1 MKMKRCKYC
10 KTRFIPNKR
19 LGNRQVT
26 CGLEECKKQH
36 NKHSQKKWR
45 KKNPNYNKD
54 RYSVTKHCSS
64 RTPESRKQ
72 RRKTQENRAKQA
84 RYMKMYR
91 QKKKL
96 EAGQSV
102 RCTKFDI
109 AINSSAADVIQ
120 LPTITVSVGCTK
132 FDSGKKPILTRGF
145 NDVKENLWNVR
156 CTKLVR

>member
-64 RTPESRKQ
+64 RTPESSNEWTYFNSNTIMKIIFNYIL
-72 RRKTQENRAKQA
+72 ENF
-84 RYMKMYR
+84 
-91 QKKKL
+91 KKEHEDKIKRIENDL
-96 EAGQSV
+96 
-102 RCTKFDI
+102 TKNCFYKEI
-109 AINSSAADVIQ
+109 SSMPKSLSFTEKIQ
-120 LPTITVSVGCTK
+120 YIFEKK
-132 FDSGKKPILTRGF
+132 FGKCQL
-145 NDVKENLWNVR
+145 
-156 CTKLVR
+156 